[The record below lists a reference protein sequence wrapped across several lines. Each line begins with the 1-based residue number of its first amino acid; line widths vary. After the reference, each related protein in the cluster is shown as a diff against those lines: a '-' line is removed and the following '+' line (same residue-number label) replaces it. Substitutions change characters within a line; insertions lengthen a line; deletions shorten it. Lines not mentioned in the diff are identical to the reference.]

1 MDRAVYDRM
10 AAIDRDHWWF
20 VGRRKIIR
28 ALIERFRPKAGTLTI
43 LEVGC
48 GTGSN
53 IALLQEFGSVDA
65 IEPDDHARA
74 FSEQRTG
81 LSIKGGYLPNV
92 PLEDGRYDL
101 IVLLDVLE
109 HIPDD
114 HAALAALRSKL
125 APGGRLLLTVP
136 GLPSLWSGHDVA
148 HHHQRRYTAKTLEA
162 VVAGAGFRTIHRG
175 AFNTLMLPLIV
186 GVRALNK
193 LRKHEG
199 GDDDALPPKP
209 LNALLG
215 TLFGAERYA
224 AVRGLFPVGVS
235 IGLVAEPSSSSGT
248 ASGSGSASG
257 SPGAGGT
264 TR

>member
-10 AAIDRDHWWF
+10 AQIDRDHWWF

-28 ALIERFRPKAGTLTI
+28 ALIARFRPRAGPLTI

-53 IALLQEFGSVDA
+53 IALLQEFGTVEA
-65 IEPDDHARA
+65 IEPDDHARS

-81 LSIKGGYLPNV
+81 LVIKGGYLPNV
-92 PLEDGRYDL
+92 PLVDARYDL

-114 HAALAALRSKL
+114 HGALLALRPKL

-136 GLPSLWSGHDVA
+136 GIPALWSGHDIA

-162 VVAGAGFRTIHRG
+162 VVRQAGFRTVHRG

-186 GVRALNK
+186 AVRALNK
-193 LRKHEG
+193 IRRHEG
-199 GDDDALPPKP
+199 GDDDAIPPKP
-209 LNALLG
+209 LNTLLG
-215 TLFGAERYA
+215 ALFGAERYA

-235 IGLVAEPSSSSGT
+235 IALVAE
-248 ASGSGSASG
+248 SASG
-257 SPGAGGT
+257 GT
-264 TR
+264 TL

>member
-28 ALIERFRPKAGTLTI
+28 ALIARFRPKPGPLAI

-53 IALLQEFGSVDA
+53 LALLQEFGAVDA

-81 LSIKGGYLPNV
+81 LTIKGGYLPNV
-92 PLEDGRYDL
+92 ALDDARYDL

-114 HAALAALRSKL
+114 LGALTALRPKLAA
-125 APGGRLLLTVP
+125 GGRILLTVP
-136 GLPSLWSGHDVA
+136 GMPALWSGHDVA
-148 HHHQRRYTAKTLEA
+148 HHHQRRYTARTLEA
-162 VVAGAGFRTIHRG
+162 VVARAGYRIVHRG

-186 GVRALNK
+186 AVRTLNR
-193 LRKHEG
+193 LRGHEG
-199 GDDDALPPKP
+199 GDDDAVPPKP
-209 LNALLG
+209 LNAMLG
-215 TLFGAERYA
+215 WLFGAERHVS
-224 AVRGLFPVGVS
+224 VRGWFPLGVS
-235 IGLVAEPSSSSGT
+235 IGLVAEPAG
-248 ASGSGSASG
+248 
-257 SPGAGGT
+257 GGT